1 MEKIIM
7 KIKEIIYLDLILI
20 AGELRKNMETIEIYK
35 LNGCFIEN
43 KMK

>member
-1 MEKIIM
+1 M

-20 AGELRKNMETIEIYK
+20 AGELRKNMETSEIYK
-35 LNGCFIEN
+35 WNGWFIEN